1 METTFQALCNTE
13 TFSFSELNV
22 FMFALQIFIMKR
34 LHGTKSESDQP
45 LGHFHFK
52 VKLACSEGLF
62 YAGEIFSSL
71 NCSP

>member
-13 TFSFSELNV
+13 TFSFSEYTV
-22 FMFALQIFIMKR
+22 FMFA

-71 NCSP
+71 NYSP